1 MQKISTTF
9 EKRKHKNEPNY
20 VMGPSMDGS
29 AKKNQWYDG
38 ELHIRFRMM
47 MKGFFLLKVDLAER
61 ITTFTLLVRFIQL

>member
-47 MKGFFLLKVDLAER
+47 MKGFFFVKN
-61 ITTFTLLVRFIQL
+61 